1 MTTNSGLIK
10 TKYTKED
17 YKSRIVAFTVA
28 CIVMTYVG
36 FFYITEG
43 GHIVLTDDIF
53 LGLAAIFAFVAFFYC
68 GRYEKA

>member
-10 TKYTKED
+10 TQYTKED

-43 GHIVLTDDIF
+43 GHIMLTDDIF
-53 LGLAAIFAFVAFFYC
+53 
-68 GRYEKA
+68 